1 MRSILLHRWTRAVN
15 GAGIH
20 QRNRL
25 IVPAMVV
32 IMLVAMMVV
41 TTPGGVAARQAGP
54 PPTIGD
60 IVVNNY
66 DCETGVISFQVPVAD
81 LPSVPPDTSRLDY
94 PLAYNFESFYAV
106 GSSYFPT
113 RPMVFTPAADD
124 APFTG
129 TVSLSL
135 TVPTTNVSGA
145 QPGTGAITSIDLHV
159 TVAYGGFQNGTFDN
173 PTDASTLTYTV
184 DCDDD
189 GPDEVGLV
197 EQLVAALKRVLSSI
211 LNR

>member
-1 MRSILLHRWTRAVN
+1 MI
-15 GAGIH
+15 
-20 QRNRL
+20 
-25 IVPAMVV
+25 
-32 IMLVAMMVV
+32 AMMLIGMMAA
-41 TTPGGVAARQAGP
+41 TSPGSVAARQTGP
-54 PPTIGD
+54 APTVGD

-81 LPSVPPDTSRLDY
+81 LPSVPPETSGFDY
-94 PLAYNFESFYAV
+94 PLAYNFESFYTV
-106 GSSYFPT
+106 GSSFFPT
-113 RPMVFTPAADD
+113 RPMVFTPTADD

-145 QPGTGAITSIDLHV
+145 QPGTGAITSIDLRV

-197 EQLVAALKRVLSSI
+197 EQLVAALKRVLSEI
-211 LNR
+211 LSR